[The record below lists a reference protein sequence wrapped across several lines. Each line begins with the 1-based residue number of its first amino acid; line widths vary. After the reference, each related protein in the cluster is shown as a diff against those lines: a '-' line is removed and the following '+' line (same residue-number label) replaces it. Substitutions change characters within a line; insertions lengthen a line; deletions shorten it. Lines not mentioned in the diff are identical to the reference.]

1 MSTQVAAVE
10 SLVRRNTA
18 DQLFDALRERILGH
32 ALPPGIHL
40 VEAEIAREFRISTT
54 PVREALQR
62 LVQVGLADR
71 QTARGV
77 TVHRPTAAEVRDIF
91 EMRMILEPA
100 GLLDSARAMD
110 AAGWNA
116 LDDILA
122 EARKAIDAGQ
132 AGVSAALNARFHR
145 GLSERARNQVL
156 RDALRDLADRH
167 RLGSLY
173 GWSVV
178 NHSGA
183 EWEEHRAILAHA
195 RAGDVAGAAELL
207 RLHIGRY
214 LESAVAALERFERDR
229 GELPAL
235 REGAAF
241 APRELVP

>member
-1 MSTQVAAVE
+1 MTFSAAE
-10 SLVRRNTA
+10 PLVRRNTA
-18 DQLFDALRERILGH
+18 EQLFDALRERILSH

-40 VEAEIAREFRISTT
+40 VEAQIAAEFRISTT

-71 QTARGV
+71 QTARGI

-100 GLLDSARAMD
+100 GLLDASAAMD
-110 AAGWNA
+110 EAGWDA
-116 LDDILA
+116 LERILLDA
-122 EARKAIDAGQ
+122 KIAIDAGQ

-178 NHSGA
+178 NHSGV
-183 EWEEHRAILAHA
+183 EWKEHRAILAHA
-195 RAGDVAGAAELL
+195 RRGEVTRAAELL
-207 RLHIGRY
+207 REHIGRY
-214 LESAVAALERFERDR
+214 LEFAVAALERFERDR
-229 GELPAL
+229 GELPTLHAPD
-235 REGAAF
+235 AF
-241 APRELVP
+241 ALHESVS

>member
-1 MSTQVAAVE
+1 MPNAAVDL
-10 SLVRRNTA
+10 LVRRNTA
-18 DQLFDALRERILGH
+18 EQLFDALRERILGH

-40 VEAEIAREFRISTT
+40 VEAQIAREFRVSTT

-71 QTARGV
+71 QAARGI

-91 EMRMILEPA
+91 EMRMLLEPA

-110 AAGWNA
+110 EDGWDA
-116 LDDILA
+116 LENLLA
-122 EARKAIDAGQ
+122 DAKKAIDAGQ
-132 AGVSAALNARFHR
+132 AGVSAALNSRFHR
-145 GLSERARNQVL
+145 GLSQRARNAVL

-178 NHSGA
+178 NHSGT

-195 RAGDVAGAAELL
+195 RSGDVARAAELL
-207 RLHIGRY
+207 REHIGRY
-214 LESAVAALERFERDR
+214 LESVVAALERFARDR
-229 GELPAL
+229 GELPML
-235 REGAAF
+235 REPAAF
-241 APRELVP
+241 APREASP

>member
-1 MSTQVAAVE
+1 MQSAVE
-10 SLVRRNTA
+10 PLIRRNA
-18 DQLFDALRERILGH
+18 AEQLFEALRERILGH

-71 QTARGV
+71 QAARGI

-91 EMRMILEPA
+91 EMRMLLEPA
-100 GLLDSARAMD
+100 GLMDSARAMD
-110 AAGWNA
+110 DDGWDA
-116 LDDILA
+116 LEQILIDA
-122 EARKAIDAGQ
+122 KKSIDAGQ
-132 AGVSAALNARFHR
+132 AGISAALNSRFHR
-145 GLSERARNQVL
+145 GLSERARNRVL
-156 RDALRDLADRH
+156 RDALCDLADRH

-195 RAGDVAGAAELL
+195 RRGEVVRAAELL
-207 RLHIGRY
+207 REHIGRY

-229 GELPAL
+229 GEMPAL
-235 REGAAF
+235 REPAGF
-241 APRELVP
+241 ATREASP

>member
-1 MSTQVAAVE
+1 MTFSAE
-10 SLVRRNTA
+10 PLVRRNTA
-18 DQLFDALRERILGH
+18 EQLFDALRERILSH

-40 VEAEIAREFRISTT
+40 VEAQIAGEFRISTT

-100 GLLDSARAMD
+100 GLLDAARAMD
-110 AAGWNA
+110 EAGWDT
-116 LDDILA
+116 LEQILA
-122 EARKAIDAGQ
+122 DAKKAIDAGQ

-145 GLSERARNQVL
+145 GLSERARNQIL

-183 EWEEHRAILAHA
+183 EWEEHRTILAHA
-195 RAGDVAGAAELL
+195 RRGEVTCAATLL
-207 RLHIGRY
+207 RGHIGRY
-214 LESAVAALERFERDR
+214 LESAVTALERFERDR

-235 REGAAF
+235 REPDAF
-241 APRELVP
+241 APREAAS